1 MPVIKP
7 VLNKINAFDAE
18 QGTTLTFSW
27 TGPQA
32 RKNRIVIREY
42 DSPHRIVYD
51 CTQETMALKH
61 VLHLGEILE
70 SGVSQA
76 VPYALENGKRYL
88 ASLQIFDTYNNES
101 ETSNEAAFYC
111 FAAPV
116 FRFTNFTNVDT
127 ATSIAKVTFHSIYL
141 NVKYAQEDGEVLS
154 EYKFRLYDYTG
165 KLLLESGTFYGSTA
179 DDELQ
184 YTLGGVTD
192 TAKDEFGGIQYQT
205 CYRIVCQGV
214 TVHGMNIQ
222 TEQKFVVHKDTGGV
236 GALVTAQSLPDC
248 TIAVSSH
255 FKIVNAD
262 FSGQEEHYL
271 LDENQKPYAIDLTG
285 GDTIR
290 YFEGFQ
296 MKPPYSLTAI
306 GRAFVPGE
314 ILLSCAGPAGE
325 AFAVSYH
332 EKRYSLISKAYFLLE
347 IRKGAIRYLLRSGY
361 FPIQDLW
368 YIIHIR
374 NEKGFY
380 TFRVLPQNEMAQEQF
395 LSGNNAPGIPMCSI
409 GKNRTKK
416 GGLTA

>member
-1 MPVIKP
+1 MPVVKP
-7 VLNKINAFDAE
+7 VLNKINAFDAD
-18 QGTTLTFSW
+18 QGAVLTFSW

-32 RKNRIVIREY
+32 RKNRILIREY

-61 VLHLGEILE
+61 TLHFGKNLE
-70 SGVSQA
+70 SGLLQA

-88 ASLQIFDTYNNES
+88 ASVWIFDTYNNES
-101 ETSNEAAFYC
+101 EASNETAFYC
-111 FAAPV
+111 FSAPV
-116 FRFTNFTNVDT
+116 FHFTNFTNLDT
-127 ATSIAKVTFHSIYL
+127 ASGIAKVTFHSIYL
-141 NVKYAQEDGEVLS
+141 NVKYSQEDGEVLS
-154 EYKFRLYDYTG
+154 EYKFRLYDYMG

-205 CYRIVCQGV
+205 CYRIVCEGV
-214 TVHGMNIQ
+214 TVHGMQIQ

-236 GALVTAQSLPDC
+236 GALVTAECLPDC

-262 FSGQEEHYL
+262 FSGREELYL
-271 LDENQKPYAIDLTG
+271 LDENQKPYAIDLTN

-296 MKPPYSLTAI
+296 MKPPYGLTAI
-306 GRAFVPGE
+306 GRAFVPGKK
-314 ILLSCAGPAGE
+314 LLSCSGQAGE
-325 AFAVSYH
+325 SFSVSYH
-332 EKRYSLISKAYFLLE
+332 EKRYSLVSKAYFLLE
-347 IRKGAIRYLLRSGY
+347 IQKGTICYLLRSEY

-374 NEKGFY
+374 YEGGFY
-380 TFRVLPQNEMAQEQF
+380 TFRVLPQHEAVQEQTIHR
-395 LSGNNAPGIPMCSI
+395 N
-409 GKNRTKK
+409 